1 MKKLLLT
8 IFCAICGMSLSAQQH
23 KITDTMGYRIITDN
37 KLHFPKFYKALQQ
50 ALEGEDLLKQVV
62 FIDNKSTGPAFA
74 SPKGIMTINLDYFKG
89 KKPNFDDN
97 RLLVV
102 LYHEIGHFYYYHRTP
117 RSKWN
122 SEDSEKAAF
131 EYSLLKTK
139 EMAASKDCLPLKT
152 GLRFMKLRSES
163 NALDDPHVRALKKMV
178 NEPLY
183 TEYLAYVKANCN

>member
-1 MKKLLLT
+1 
-8 IFCAICGMSLSAQQH
+8 MSLSAQQH

-102 LYHEIGHFYYYHRTP
+102 LYHEIGHFYYYHP
-117 RSKWN
+117 Y
-122 SEDSEKAAF
+122 AAF
-131 EYSLLKTK
+131 
-139 EMAASKDCLPLKT
+139 
-152 GLRFMKLRSES
+152 
-163 NALDDPHVRALKKMV
+163 
-178 NEPLY
+178 
-183 TEYLAYVKANCN
+183 